1 VIYQTIESMR
11 RAWSSIPSPSE
22 LLDRF
27 LDQLEEFS
35 IIIVEPQDEPSC
47 NEVPVEARLRLY
59 LDERWFGRH

>member
-1 VIYQTIESMR
+1 MR

-35 IIIVEPQDEPSC
+35 SVLVASQDRASC
-47 NEVPVEARLRLY
+47 SEVPVEARLRLY
-59 LDERWFGRH
+59 LDERWFDRH